1 MTFQTASLF
10 PMNIESARLAELMP
24 AIGGLI
30 QPVAAIQKWQAELSA
45 TPLWLL
51 QTLLGVVSIA
61 VCAVFLIGRSR
72 FGREFWQVLK
82 PCMGRR
88 GALQTLAVS
97 LLMIVLLLTEIRLY
111 VLNTFLNSSAYSAM
125 QDRLAD
131 VFWKAVLINAALMMI
146 RSVNLIIN
154 DFLDQALAI
163 KWSEQLNRVLT
174 ENWLARKNYY
184 RLQMRRDAPDNI
196 DQRIQ
201 MDAQDFIVSTIT
213 FSRGMLNSIVST
225 IEFTIVLW
233 GLAGILPVFG
243 FEIPHGIVFLVY
255 IAILAAT
262 ALAMWIGKPL
272 IRSNYE
278 NEHLNGDYRYSLVR
292 IRDHS
297 ESIAFYNGEWQE
309 EKQLKERFRAIV
321 RNRWRIARQSIGL
334 SGFNDVFS
342 QIMQLLPLMLQ
353 APRLFAGQ
361 IKIGDVQ
368 QTVQSFARLQKS
380 MSFFRNFYKD
390 FTVYR
395 ARLDRLSGFMDYL
408 DAPQTAERPQEEE
421 ISDGL
426 ILENVGLKRNNGD
439 TLLSG
444 ISFRAEC
451 GDSLL
456 IQGPSGCGKTSLLRT
471 LAGLWPFGS
480 SGKISRPPRSRT
492 LFVPQKPYMP
502 QGTLLQSV
510 CYPDIAADPQN
521 VAAALRECR
530 LGHLEPLLDTAD
542 NWQQRLSPGELQRI
556 AFARILLAAPQL
568 ILLDEATSALDEP
581 TETMLYTLIR
591 NRLPDSIIISIGH
604 RGSLAAFH
612 NLNLTVGSPS
622 DPPCDPA
629 RPA

>member
-1 MTFQTASLF
+1 
-10 PMNIESARLAELMP
+10 
-24 AIGGLI
+24 
-30 QPVAAIQKWQAELSA
+30 
-45 TPLWLL
+45 
-51 QTLLGVVSIA
+51 
-61 VCAVFLIGRSR
+61 
-72 FGREFWQVLK
+72 
-82 PCMGRR
+82 
-88 GALQTLAVS
+88 
-97 LLMIVLLLTEIRLY
+97 
-111 VLNTFLNSSAYSAM
+111 
-125 QDRLAD
+125 
-131 VFWKAVLINAALMMI
+131 MI

-213 FSRGMLNSIVST
+213 FLRGMLNSIVST

-262 ALAMWIGKPL
+262 VLAMWIGKPL

-408 DAPQTAERPQEEE
+408 DTPQTAERPQEEE

-471 LAGLWPFGS
+471 LAGLWPS
-480 SGKISRPPRSRT
+480 AAAEKSAARRAAVT
-492 LFVPQKPYMP
+492 LFVPQNPICRKARCCNPSATP
-502 QGTLLQSV
+502 TSPPTRKTSPPP
-510 CYPDIAADPQN
+510 CANAASHTSNRCSIPPTTGSN
-521 VAAALRECR
+521 A
-530 LGHLEPLLDTAD
+530 
-542 NWQQRLSPGELQRI
+542 SPP
-556 AFARILLAAPQL
+556 ANS
-568 ILLDEATSALDEP
+568 SA
-581 TETMLYTLIR
+581 
-591 NRLPDSIIISIGH
+591 
-604 RGSLAAFH
+604 
-612 NLNLTVGSPS
+612 SPS
-622 DPPCDPA
+622 PASCCPPRSSSCSTKPPPRWTN
-629 RPA
+629 RPKPCSTP

>member
-1 MTFQTASLF
+1 
-10 PMNIESARLAELMP
+10 
-24 AIGGLI
+24 
-30 QPVAAIQKWQAELSA
+30 
-45 TPLWLL
+45 
-51 QTLLGVVSIA
+51 
-61 VCAVFLIGRSR
+61 
-72 FGREFWQVLK
+72 
-82 PCMGRR
+82 
-88 GALQTLAVS
+88 
-97 LLMIVLLLTEIRLY
+97 
-111 VLNTFLNSSAYSAM
+111 
-125 QDRLAD
+125 
-131 VFWKAVLINAALMMI
+131 
-146 RSVNLIIN
+146 
-154 DFLDQALAI
+154 
-163 KWSEQLNRVLT
+163 
-174 ENWLARKNYY
+174 
-184 RLQMRRDAPDNI
+184 
-196 DQRIQ
+196 
-201 MDAQDFIVSTIT
+201 MDS
-213 FSRGMLNSIVST
+213 
-225 IEFTIVLW
+225 
-233 GLAGILPVFG
+233 
-243 FEIPHGIVFLVY
+243 
-255 IAILAAT
+255 
-262 ALAMWIGKPL
+262 KPL

-408 DAPQTAERPQEEE
+408 DAPQTADRPQEEE

-581 TETMLYTLIR
+581 TEAMLYTLIR

-612 NLNLTVGSPS
+612 NLNLTVGSPP
-622 DPPCDPA
+622 DLPCGSA

>member
-1 MTFQTASLF
+1 
-10 PMNIESARLAELMP
+10 MNVESARLAELMP

-30 QPVAAIQKWQAELSA
+30 QPATAIQKWQAELSA

-82 PCMGRR
+82 PCMGKR

-213 FSRGMLNSIVST
+213 FLRGMLNSIVST

-321 RNRWRIARQSIGL
+321 RNRWRIARQSVCL
-334 SGFNDVFS
+334 SGFNDMFTNG
-342 QIMQLLPLMLQ
+342 IKLFPIILQ

-361 IKIGDVQ
+361 IKIGDIQ
-368 QTVQSFARLQKS
+368 QTVQAFARLQNAL
-380 MSFFRNFYKD
+380 SFFRMFYNK
-390 FTVYR
+390 FTAYR
-395 ARLDRLSGFMDYL
+395 ARLERLYGFL
-408 DAPQTAERPQEEE
+408 LSTEEKHTARQPDLTEV
-421 ISDGL
+421 SDGL
-426 ILENVGLKRNNGD
+426 ILENVALYRHNGEVLLDGININLK
-439 TLLSG
+439 SG
-444 ISFRAEC
+444 N
-451 GDSLL
+451 SLL
-456 IQGPSGCGKTSLLRT
+456 IRGPSGCGKTSLLRA

-480 SGKISRPPRSRT
+480 SGKVSHPPHQDILFLPQRPYT
-492 LFVPQKPYMP
+492 A
-502 QGTLLQSV
+502 QGSLRDAI
-510 CYPDIAADPQN
+510 CYPDIDKQHPELADAMN
-521 VAAALRECR
+521 TCR
-530 LGHLEPLLDTAD
+530 LGYLVDKLDKTD
-542 NWQQRLSPGELQRI
+542 DWQHKLSPGELQRV
-556 AFARILLAAPQL
+556 AFVRALLSQPKV
-568 ILLDEATSALDEP
+568 ILLDEATAALDEP
-581 TETMLYTLIR
+581 TEAMLYRALKQK
-591 NRLPDSIIISIGH
+591 LPDSIIISIGH
-604 RGSLAAFH
+604 RSTLNEFH
-612 NLNLTVGSPS
+612 DLCLDVGHVQ
-622 DPPCDPA
+622 C
-629 RPA
+629 

>member
-1 MTFQTASLF
+1 MRTLLLTQTA
-10 PMNIESARLAELMP
+10 
-24 AIGGLI
+24 
-30 QPVAAIQKWQAELSA
+30 QKWQTELAAS
-45 TPLWLL
+45 PLWLV
-51 QTLLGVVSIA
+51 QTLCGIL
-61 VCAVFLIGRSR
+61 VCTLIAVFLLGRTR

-82 PCMGRR
+82 PCLSRS
-88 GALQTLAVS
+88 GAAKAAAVVV
-97 LLMIVLLLTEIRLY
+97 LMVVLLLTEVRLY
-111 VLNTFLNSSAYSAM
+111 VLNTFLYSSAYSAM
-125 QDRLAD
+125 QDKLAA
-131 VFWKAVLINAALMMI
+131 VFWTAVFTNAALMLI

-163 KWSEQLNRVLT
+163 KWAEQLNRVLT
-174 ENWLARKNYY
+174 ENWLAGKNYY

-201 MDAQDFIVSTIT
+201 MDAQDFITSTIT
-213 FSRGMLNSIVST
+213 FLRGMLNSIIST
-225 IEFTIVLW
+225 IEFTVVLW

-243 FEIPHGIVFLVY
+243 IEIPHGIVFLVY
-255 IAILAAT
+255 AAILTAT
-262 ALAMWIGKPL
+262 ALAMWIGRPL

-278 NEHLNGDYRYSLVR
+278 NERLNGDYRYSLVR

-309 EKQLKERFRAIV
+309 ERQLADRFRAIIA
-321 RNRWRIARQSIGL
+321 NRWRIARQSVAL

-353 APRLFAGQ
+353 APRLFAGL

-395 ARLDRLSGFMDYL
+395 ARLERLSGFMDSM
-408 DAPQTAERPQEEE
+408 AETRPARRPQETE

-426 ILENVGLKRNNGD
+426 ILDRVSLQRGD
-439 TLLSG
+439 GETLLANV
-444 ISFRAEC
+444 SFTARP
-451 GDSLL
+451 GDALL

-480 SGKISRPPRSRT
+480 SGSISRPPHEKIM
-492 LFVPQKPYMP
+492 FVPQKAYMP

-510 CYPDIAADPQN
+510 CYPDPPADPDS
-521 VAAALRECR
+521 VAAALAACR
-530 LGHLEPLLDTAD
+530 LAHLAPLLHTAD

-556 AFARILLAAPQL
+556 AFARILLARPAAV
-568 ILLDEATSALDEP
+568 LLDEATSALDEP
-581 TETMLYTLIR
+581 TEALLYQTIR
-591 NRLPDSIIISIGH
+591 RELPHSIIVSIGH
-604 RGSLAAFH
+604 RNTLAAFH
-612 NLNLTVGSPS
+612 NLALWVGTGGTP
-622 DPPCDPA
+622 DTPA
-629 RPA
+629 PKAV

>member
-1 MTFQTASLF
+1 M
-10 PMNIESARLAELMP
+10 
-24 AIGGLI
+24 
-30 QPVAAIQKWQAELSA
+30 QKWQAELSA

-213 FSRGMLNSIVST
+213 FLRGMLNSIVST

-444 ISFRAEC
+444 IS
-451 GDSLL
+451 
-456 IQGPSGCGKTSLLRT
+456 
-471 LAGLWPFGS
+471 
-480 SGKISRPPRSRT
+480 
-492 LFVPQKPYMP
+492 
-502 QGTLLQSV
+502 
-510 CYPDIAADPQN
+510 
-521 VAAALRECR
+521 
-530 LGHLEPLLDTAD
+530 
-542 NWQQRLSPGELQRI
+542 
-556 AFARILLAAPQL
+556 
-568 ILLDEATSALDEP
+568 
-581 TETMLYTLIR
+581 
-591 NRLPDSIIISIGH
+591 
-604 RGSLAAFH
+604 
-612 NLNLTVGSPS
+612 
-622 DPPCDPA
+622 
-629 RPA
+629 

>member
-471 LAGLWPFGS
+471 LAGWPDCGLSAAAEKSAARRAAAPCSSRKNPICRRARCCNPSATPTSPPTRKTSPPPCANAASDTSNRCSIPPTTGS
-480 SGKISRPPRSRT
+480 NASRPANSSASPSPASCCPPRSSSCSTKPPPRWTNRPPRSSSCST
-492 LFVPQKPYMP
+492 KPP
-502 QGTLLQSV
+502 PRWT
-510 CYPDIAADPQN
+510 
-521 VAAALRECR
+521 
-530 LGHLEPLLDTAD
+530 
-542 NWQQRLSPGELQRI
+542 
-556 AFARILLAAPQL
+556 
-568 ILLDEATSALDEP
+568 
-581 TETMLYTLIR
+581 
-591 NRLPDSIIISIGH
+591 NRPK
-604 RGSLAAFH
+604 
-612 NLNLTVGSPS
+612 
-622 DPPCDPA
+622 PCSTP
-629 RPA
+629 